1 VRQCN
6 AVVKPGLCLGILA
19 SSMLFCSRNAE
30 AQLVD
35 TADVIAS
42 RIFDVPGNSGL
53 DPDETLEY
61 LDELSTLTGNDLER
75 LHADADVS
83 WSEARREL
91 RAKQYHPFTND
102 SSGSFSLRSRVSSP
116 LDPEEQPAYANS
128 EYLGGPTAFYN
139 RILARS
145 PMIDVSALEQKQSGE
160 QSFTDHLTGF
170 AEIRNSVPIIG
181 SLSLEKAL
189 VGDYTLA
196 FGNGLLFGGGL
207 ASAKSL
213 HAATGVEERSF
224 GLRGT
229 VNEANKTLEGAA
241 VELDVGPS
249 HILVF
254 ASDRPFDADVVNDSI
269 KTIYSSTY
277 HRTQSEIAAENAT
290 SAQLAGAR
298 VEIATADTANL
309 YFKAGATVCELNY
322 NHPFVDSPSVTFIGS
337 QLGLAGA
344 DMLAMSGNWTALA
357 EAAHSAN
364 DTSAQT
370 ALLFSTIFNPE
381 KYVALSLS
389 YQHIP
394 YRFQSPFGEI
404 GGTAASSLSNLDGY
418 YVGVELAPIP
428 NRLRMNAY
436 AQFESELVPLGDL
449 FGNEKHDYLADAS
462 FRATDELELKA
473 TARDQENASVVSDN
487 GTVTLPGQTL
497 NLRLEAAYNSG
508 NDATL
513 RTRFEHIHYSLTTK
527 EDGWQASEEVKIKM
541 PSAGSELTTTLT
553 RFETASSNS
562 AISSYEIGSPG
573 TATINSLD
581 GLGWRVAV
589 RGTVHA
595 THAFAI
601 SAYLAGTVYDVPR
614 TIGSGAIAY
623 TGTSTFSATA
633 QIDVKL

>member
-1 VRQCN
+1 
-6 AVVKPGLCLGILA
+6 
-19 SSMLFCSRNAE
+19 MLFCSRNAE

-35 TADVIAS
+35 TADVITR
-42 RIFDVPGNSGL
+42 RIFDVPGNTSL
-53 DPDETLEY
+53 DPEETLEY
-61 LDELSTLTGNDLER
+61 LDELSTLTGHDLER

-91 RAKQYHPFTND
+91 RAKHYHLFVND
-102 SSGSFSLRSRVSSP
+102 SSGSFALRSRVSSP
-116 LDPEEQPAYANS
+116 LDPNEQPAYANN

-145 PMIDVSALEQKQSGE
+145 SVIEISALEQKLAGE

-170 AEIRNSVPIIG
+170 AELKNPVPFIG
-181 SLSLEKAL
+181 SLSLEKAV

-229 VNEANKTLEGAA
+229 VNEATKTLEGAA
-241 VELDVGPS
+241 IELTAGPS
-249 HILVF
+249 HVMLF
-254 ASDRPFDADVVNDSI
+254 ASQRSLDAKVVNDTIDSVYSTTTY
-269 KTIYSSTY
+269 KTNSE
-277 HRTQSEIAAENAT
+277 HATQNAA
-290 SAQLAGAR
+290 SAQLLGAR
-298 VEIATADTANL
+298 AEIATADTAEL
-309 YFKAGATVCELNY
+309 YAKVGVTACELTFDYPYVGSAN
-322 NHPFVDSPSVTFIGS
+322 SPFIGS
-337 QLGLAGA
+337 QLGLTSA
-344 DMLAMSGNWTALA
+344 DALAMSGEWTALA
-357 EAAHSAN
+357 EAAHSVN

-381 KYVALSLS
+381 KYVAFSLS
-389 YQHIP
+389 YSHIP

-404 GGTAASSLSNLDGY
+404 GGTTASSLSNLDGY
-418 YVGVELAPIP
+418 YIGVELAPIP

-436 AQFESELVPLGDL
+436 AQFESELIPLGDL
-449 FGNEKHDYLADAS
+449 FGNEKYDYLADAS
-462 FRATDELELKA
+462 FRATDALELKA

-497 NLRLEAAYNSG
+497 NLRLEAAYNPG

-541 PSAGSELTTTLT
+541 PNVGSELTTTLT
-553 RFETASSNS
+553 RFQTASTNS
-562 AISSYEIGSPG
+562 ALSSYEIGSPG

-581 GLGWRVAV
+581 GLGWRIAV
-589 RGTVHA
+589 RGTVRA

-614 TIGSGAIAY
+614 TIGSGATAY
-623 TGTSTFSATA
+623 NGTSTFTATV

>member
-1 VRQCN
+1 MF
-6 AVVKPGLCLGILA
+6 L
-19 SSMLFCSRNAE
+19 CSRNAE

-35 TADVIAS
+35 TADAIAR

-61 LDELSTLTGNDLER
+61 LDELSTLTGDDLER

-91 RAKQYHPFTND
+91 RAKHYHPFATD
-102 SSGSFSLRSRVSSP
+102 SSGSFALRSRVSSP
-116 LDPEEQPAYANS
+116 LDPNEQPAYANN

-145 PMIDVSALEQKQSGE
+145 PVIEVSALEQKQSGE

-170 AEIRNSVPIIG
+170 AELKNPVPVVG
-181 SLSLEKAL
+181 PLSLEKAV

-229 VNEANKTLEGAA
+229 INEATKTLEGAA
-241 VELDVGPS
+241 MELATGPS
-249 HILVF
+249 HLMLF
-254 ASDRPFDADVVNDSI
+254 ASQRSLDAKVVNDTIDS
-269 KTIYSSTY
+269 IYSTTSYKTNSALA
-277 HRTQSEIAAENAT
+277 TENAA
-290 SAQLAGAR
+290 SAQVLGAR
-298 VEIATADTANL
+298 AEIATPDTANL
-309 YFKAGATVCELNY
+309 YLKVGATACELNFD
-322 NHPFVDSPSVTFIGS
+322 HPYLGSSASPFIGS

-344 DMLAMSGNWTALA
+344 DMLAMSGEWTALA
-357 EAAHSAN
+357 EAAHSVN

-389 YQHIP
+389 YRHVP

-462 FRATDELELKA
+462 FRATDALELKA

-497 NLRLEAAYNSG
+497 NLRLEAAYNPG

-513 RTRFEHIHYSLTTK
+513 RTRFEHVHYSLTTK

-541 PSAGSELTTTLT
+541 PNVGSELTTTLT
-553 RFETASSNS
+553 RFQTTSSNS
-562 AISSYEIGSPG
+562 AVSSYEIGAPG

-589 RGTVHA
+589 RGTVRA

-614 TIGSGAIAY
+614 TIGSGATAY
-623 TGTSTFSATA
+623 NGTSTFTATV